1 MARSGMF
8 SPLGSRTYRLV
19 FAGQVASAVG
29 DGMVSVALAFAVLQV
44 TGSVAALGLVLGTRS
59 AFTILGL
66 LLGGTVADRFSQRPV
81 MVVADATR
89 CASQA
94 LLAGLLFSGSAR
106 LWELV
111 VLSAVH
117 GSCSAFFYPAVTALA
132 PQLVQ
137 SSQLQQANALR
148 WAADATGGVV
158 GPAAAGLV
166 VASASPAWA
175 IAGDSLTF
183 AVSAATLAALPLA
196 PAGRAADAS
205 LIRQLVEGWREFA
218 SRPWLWTANIQ
229 AAATNGLLLAPFY
242 VAGPFVSRERLGGPS
257 AWGLILAAGGV
268 GTWWSGRTAAA
279 AAAAHVHGSAAL
291 RRVRRPGRPARA
303 GNAGMDDRRFRA
315 HRLGRRDRR
324 QRLLGDDGAGARPRA
339 CAVAGDGVRLVLLAG
354 RAAGGVSHGRRT
366 GRPARC
372 DRGSLD
378 HAGRRLRRV
387 LRHPLGP
394 VAAEDRAV
402 RR

>member
-8 SPLGSRTYRLV
+8 SPLGSRTYRLF

-44 TGSVAALGLVLGTRS
+44 TGSVAALGLVVGARS

-132 PQLVQ
+132 LQLVQ

-166 VASASPAWA
+166 VSSASPAWA

-196 PAGRAADAS
+196 PAGRAADVS

-242 VAGPFVSRERLGGPS
+242 VAGPFVSRERLGGPP
-257 AWGLILAAGGV
+257 AWGLILAAAGGIAGNV
-268 GTWWSGRTAAA
+268 FWETTVQERVPAHALSRVTAYDWFSSLVAQPAGFATAGVLVDRLGGARAA
-279 AAAAHVHGSAAL
+279 WIMLAAGCAVCFVIPWAPSL
-291 RRVRRPGRPARA
+291 RRIERFDEPDLPEREADHGR
-303 GNAGMDDRRFRA
+303 
-315 HRLGRRDRR
+315 
-324 QRLLGDDGAGARPRA
+324 GD
-339 CAVAGDGVRLVLLAG
+339 
-354 RAAGGVSHGRRT
+354 AAGVD
-366 GRPARC
+366 PI
-372 DRGSLD
+372 
-378 HAGRRLRRV
+378 
-387 LRHPLGP
+387 
-394 VAAEDRAV
+394 AV
-402 RR
+402 RHLPPQHGEPDRPEPR